1 MIMNFDHYVIMLN
14 QSNPDKKKK
23 NAKLSENLRHT
34 CCLEKLAETV
44 GGGGTCALVSMGT
57 ESSTGNGGAEGL
69 S

>member
-1 MIMNFDHYVIMLN
+1 MNFDHYVIMLN
-14 QSNPDKKKK
+14 QSNPDKKKY
-23 NAKLSENLRHT
+23 AKLSENLRHT